1 MTTGMGASLRAICS
15 DFYIN
20 HKVGVKL
27 DLPRGRETVLELFER
42 VRRSHPDLGQ
52 FRRYKDE
59 LALETAPGVERS
71 QWVAVR
77 SSNIRSGVV
86 NPDDLGEAYALHRD
100 VLETAPYFM
109 SISPLDIDFVELLF
123 GFDLEARGNHDA
135 IVHRTLFGGSAM
147 GDVLDMPGALPI
159 ACQPMLGVALD
170 TAAGGTIEAHLEIK
184 TRGGGSSPMAGDL
197 RERESAEPIS
207 VYLTVR
213 RYNPASDLKD
223 LPGVLD
229 ARAARGEEL
238 LAERIVP
245 GIIVPLREA
254 LLSGNG

>member
-1 MTTGMGASLRAICS
+1 MTTGIGSSLRAICS
-15 DFYIN
+15 DFYVN

-27 DLPRGRETVLELFER
+27 DLPGGRETVLELFER
-42 VRRSHPDLGQ
+42 VRRTHPTLGH

-86 NPDDLGEAYALHRD
+86 NPDDLAEAYALHRD

-135 IVHRTLFGGSAM
+135 IVHRVLYGGSAM
-147 GDVLDMPGALPI
+147 GDVLDLHGARPI
-159 ACQPMLGVALD
+159 DCQPVVGIALED
-170 TAAGGTIEAHLEIK
+170 EPEAPIEAHLEIK
-184 TRGGGSSPMAGDL
+184 TRGGGGV

-213 RYNPASDLKD
+213 RYNPAVDLKD
-223 LPGVLD
+223 LPGVLGGL
-229 ARAARGEEL
+229 AERGEAL

-245 GIIVPLREA
+245 GVILPLRDA
-254 LLSGNG
+254 LAGNI